1 MECLKRINK
10 MWNSDTL
17 FLRDS
22 LLVPSP
28 QTENHLEAI
37 SKLVLENE
45 TNGESVFPTLEAS
58 CSQFPS
64 ALFSPV
70 SLDSHLLR
78 PKATLERTNSA
89 SSASN
94 TSIDC
99 DKSIQDYLGSIDNQI
114 KEAKSRAQTL
124 QKSRFNY
131 KHYIILFN
139 TYWIIFSL

>member
-17 FLRDS
+17 FLRSS

-28 QTENHLEAI
+28 QHYSSTENHLEAI

-45 TNGESVFPTLEAS
+45 INGGTVPTLEAS
-58 CSQFPS
+58 CSQQQQLFPNS
-64 ALFSPV
+64 NNHTLFSPV
-70 SLDSHLLR
+70 SLDSVQLQAKTSS
-78 PKATLERTNSA
+78 PA
-89 SSASN
+89 SLASSN

-124 QKSRFNY
+124 QKSRC
-131 KHYIILFN
+131 ITLFQ
-139 TYWIIFSL
+139 S